1 MVLREL
7 NEYGHGSPWT
17 EKCGRLICRWCCEP
31 IQAGETVVFDKDNE
45 PWHADCVAEMANTDT
60 KEFVRWLC
68 GVRLDLYDAEDEPGE
83 PGDERSDEGIV
94 VL

>member
-31 IQAGETVVFDKDNE
+31 IQAGETITFDKDGTQT
-45 PWHADCVAEMANTDT
+45 A
-60 KEFVRWLC
+60 
-68 GVRLDLYDAEDEPGE
+68 
-83 PGDERSDEGIV
+83 
-94 VL
+94 